1 MAQESSGTIG
11 RFDQVFLVTTK
22 NVSYISMETDELPTP
37 EGAWTVVASIE
48 NDVLLTKD
56 RTVIR
61 LPSSDVLKIMDYD
74 KTMKQVFSYLGDMLN
89 HGQREKTTREPK
101 RAP

>member
-22 NVSYISMETDELPTP
+22 NVSYISIETEELPTP
-37 EGAWTVVASIE
+37 DGTWMVVASIG
-48 NDVLLTKD
+48 NDLLLTKD

-61 LPSSDVLKIMDYD
+61 LPSSDVLKVVDYD
-74 KTMKQVFSYLGDMLN
+74 KTMKQVFSYLGGMLN
-89 HGQREKTTREPK
+89 HGQREETDGKPEGTP
-101 RAP
+101 